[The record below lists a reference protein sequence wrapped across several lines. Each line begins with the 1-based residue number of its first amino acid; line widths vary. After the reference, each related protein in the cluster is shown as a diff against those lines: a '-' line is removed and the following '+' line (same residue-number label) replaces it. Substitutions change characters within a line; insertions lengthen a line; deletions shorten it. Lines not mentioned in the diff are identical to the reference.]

1 MSLNRNCISSP
12 EYTAMTALFRR
23 IVPSK
28 KLRITAR
35 SIAQFLKISQNL
47 IKRVECWAYVV
58 FVHHHKGGQFLSYRK
73 LEEWQNALAKPS
85 KRIAH
90 QIQSCSTLSQLSQ
103 LKTSILYDS
112 RKFKKQ
118 YLQKTLDF
126 LNQMCIERQD
136 ILEIWESSNSI
147 AS

>member
-1 MSLNRNCISSP
+1 
-12 EYTAMTALFRR
+12 MTALFRR
-23 IVPSK
+23 ICPSK
-28 KLRITAR
+28 KLRITAC

-47 IKRVECWAYVV
+47 IKRVESWAYVV
-58 FVHHHKGGQFLSYRK
+58 FVHHHKGGPFLSYRR

-90 QIQSCSTLSQLSQ
+90 HIQTCPTLRELTQ
-103 LKTSILYDS
+103 LKTSIQYDS

-118 YLQKTLDF
+118 YLPKTLDF
-126 LNQMCIERQD
+126 LNQMCIERQE
-136 ILEIWESSNSI
+136 ILEIWESSNCV

>member
-1 MSLNRNCISSP
+1 
-12 EYTAMTALFRR
+12 MTALFRR
-23 IVPSK
+23 ILPSK
-28 KLRITAR
+28 KLRITVR

-47 IKRVECWAYVV
+47 IKRVESWAYVV
-58 FVHHHKGGQFLSYRK
+58 FVHHQGGGQFISYRR

-90 QIQSCSTLSQLSQ
+90 QIQTCPTLGQLSH
-103 LKTSILYDS
+103 LKTSIQYDS

-118 YLQKTLDF
+118 YQSKTLDF
-126 LNQMCIERQD
+126 LIEMCIERQD
-136 ILEIWESSNSI
+136 LLEIWESSNSI

>member
-1 MSLNRNCISSP
+1 
-12 EYTAMTALFRR
+12 MTALFRR
-23 IVPSK
+23 IMPSK

-35 SIAQFLKISQNL
+35 SIAQFLKMGQNL
-47 IKRVECWAYVV
+47 IKRVECWACVV
-58 FVHHHKGGQFLSYRK
+58 FVHHHKGGQFISYRR
-73 LEEWQNALAKPS
+73 LEEWQNA
-85 KRIAH
+85 IAH

-118 YLQKTLDF
+118 YLPKTLDL
-126 LNQMCIERQD
+126 LNQMCIDRQD

>member
-1 MSLNRNCISSP
+1 
-12 EYTAMTALFRR
+12 MTALFRR
-23 IVPSK
+23 IQPSK

-35 SIAQFLKISQNL
+35 SIAQFLKISQNV

-58 FVHHHKGGQFLSYRK
+58 FVHHHKGGQFLSYRR
-73 LEEWQNALAKPS
+73 LEEWQNA
-85 KRIAH
+85 IAH
-90 QIQSCSTLSQLSQ
+90 QIQTCPTLRELSQ
-103 LKTSILYDS
+103 LKTSIQCDT

-126 LNQMCIERQD
+126 LIEMCIQRQD
-136 ILEIWESSNSI
+136 ILEIWESSNCI

>member
-1 MSLNRNCISSP
+1 M
-12 EYTAMTALFRR
+12 
-23 IVPSK
+23 
-28 KLRITAR
+28 
-35 SIAQFLKISQNL
+35 
-47 IKRVECWAYVV
+47 V
-58 FVHHHKGGQFLSYRK
+58 FVHHRDRGGLFVSYRR

-90 QIQSCSTLSQLSQ
+90 QIQTCPTLGELSQ
-103 LKTSILYDS
+103 LKTSIQYDS

-118 YLQKTLDF
+118 SLPKTLDF

-136 ILEIWESSNSI
+136 ELNIWESLNSI

>member
-1 MSLNRNCISSP
+1 M
-12 EYTAMTALFRR
+12 
-23 IVPSK
+23 
-28 KLRITAR
+28 
-35 SIAQFLKISQNL
+35 
-47 IKRVECWAYVV
+47 V
-58 FVHHHKGGQFLSYRK
+58 FVHRRDRGGLFVSYRR

-90 QIQSCSTLSQLSQ
+90 HIQTCPTLRELSQ
-103 LKTSILYDS
+103 LKTSIHYDS

-118 YLQKTLDF
+118 CLPKTLDF

-136 ILEIWESSNSI
+136 ELNIWESLNSI

>member
-1 MSLNRNCISSP
+1 
-12 EYTAMTALFRR
+12 MTPLFRR
-23 IVPSK
+23 IQPSK
-28 KLRITAR
+28 KLRITVR
-35 SIAQFLKISQNL
+35 SIAQMLKIRQNL
-47 IKRVECWAYVV
+47 IKRVESWANVV
-58 FVHHHKGGQFLSYRK
+58 FVHRLDKGGQFISYRR

-90 QIQSCSTLSQLSQ
+90 QIQTCPTLSQLSQ
-103 LKTSILYDS
+103 LATSIRHDC

-126 LNQMCIERQD
+126 LIEMCIERQD
-136 ILEIWESSNSI
+136 ILEIWESSNCI

>member
-1 MSLNRNCISSP
+1 
-12 EYTAMTALFRR
+12 MTPLFRR
-23 IVPSK
+23 IQPSK

-47 IKRVECWAYVV
+47 IKRVESWANVV
-58 FVHHHKGGQFLSYRK
+58 FVHRLDKGGQFISYRR
-73 LEEWQNALAKPS
+73 LEEWQNALA
-85 KRIAH
+85 H
-90 QIQSCSTLSQLSQ
+90 QIQTCPTLRELSQ
-103 LKTSILYDS
+103 LKTSIQYDC

-126 LNQMCIERQD
+126 LIEMCIERQN
-136 ILEIWESSNSI
+136 ILEIWESSNCI